1 MRQPAQRLP
10 HVTPALLAR
19 ITVVMRIVQALS
31 PRLAARLAFWMFL
44 RPQRRELA
52 LSDSPFMAM
61 ARLHVIR
68 TAGDRVQVYEW
79 GAGTRTA
86 LIVHGWGSRA
96 ARFAP
101 LAAVLAERGWRV
113 LALDAPGHGLS
124 PGRSSSLPQFMA
136 AMDAVVRSLGPV
148 HALIGHSLG
157 ALAIAC
163 ARSGT
168 APEWFGALQKVV
180 LISMPSGAPFL
191 VQAFHGM
198 FGIKPATASRLQE
211 LFRRR
216 FGSDPAFFMAS
227 PDAALTR
234 LPALVVHDRGDDIVP
249 FAHGQELLPAFPN
262 ARLLTTEGLGHSA
275 LTRDPGTMQAISDF
289 LDEVNP

>member
-1 MRQPAQRLP
+1 MRQSAQRLP

-19 ITVVMRIVQALS
+19 VSAVIRILQALS

-44 RPQRRELA
+44 KPQRRALA
-52 LSDSPFMAM
+52 QSDSAFMAG
-61 ARLHVIR
+61 ARLHGIR
-68 TAGDRVQVYEW
+68 VGDDRVQVYEW
-79 GAGTRTA
+79 GAGTRTV

-101 LAAVLAERGWRV
+101 LAAMLVERGWRV

-136 AMDAVVRSLGPV
+136 AMDAVVKSVGPV

-157 ALAIAC
+157 ALAIVC
-163 ARSGT
+163 ARSGST
-168 APEWFGALQKVV
+168 PDWFGALQKVV
-180 LISMPSGAPFL
+180 LVSMPSGAPFL

-198 FGIKPATASRLQE
+198 FGIKPATANHLQE

-216 FGSDPAFFMAS
+216 FGSDPAFFIAA
-227 PDAALTR
+227 PDAAISR
-234 LPALVVHDRGDDIVP
+234 LPTLVVHDREDDIVP
-249 FAHGQELLPAFPN
+249 FAHGQALLPAFRN
-262 ARLLTTEGLGHSA
+262 ARLLTTQGLGHSA
-275 LTRDPGTMQAISDF
+275 LTRDTGTMLAISDF
-289 LDEVNP
+289 LNEGVP